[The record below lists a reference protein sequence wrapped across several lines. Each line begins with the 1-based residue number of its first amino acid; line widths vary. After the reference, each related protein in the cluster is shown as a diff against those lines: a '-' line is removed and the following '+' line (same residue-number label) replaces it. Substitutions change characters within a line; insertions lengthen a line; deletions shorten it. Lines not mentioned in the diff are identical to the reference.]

1 MNNYKTRAQLKGEV
15 KDLVRG
21 RWSTAVLLYLIPTIL
36 MLANAGSGGSRSS
49 SDYTSATT
57 SFNFTAIVTTA
68 FSSGIIIFLL
78 SLIFL
83 IVSLSAT
90 FRGLDWIEDPELE
103 FSPIKSNFTYFRS
116 PDWWKLIFIYIINNI
131 FVFLWYLLLI
141 VPGIVKSIAY
151 SQTFFVYKD
160 LNDRG
165 LADNY
170 SLTDYITRSRQL
182 MNGNKWRYFVLQLSF
197 IGWFILGGITLG
209 IGFFWIF
216 PYYKLTMANFYHDLV
231 ANENN

>member
-68 FSSGIIIFLL
+68 FSSGIIVFLL

-160 LNDRG
+160 LNDSG